1 MSEGEER
8 LLTWLEARQADYL
21 HDLADLVAIDSG
33 TRDRA
38 GVNRVVDWLAGR
50 MANLGAT
57 VERLPGHRHGD
68 RLIGRW
74 TGGAPGRVLLCGH
87 ADTVFPPGTAAARP
101 FGPDPR
107 DGNRLL
113 GPGVCDMKAG
123 LLAALYAM
131 AALRA
136 HEGET
141 WGQVAMAV
149 VGDEE
154 VGSTE
159 SEPWLRELAPTFDA
173 ALVLEPARANG
184 NLVTARKGGA
194 FWRVAVMGRAAHA
207 GVEPERGASAL
218 VQLAHHVLDME
229 ALKDAVPGA
238 TLVMGTARAGEAANM
253 VPPRARMTVDG
264 RAPSA
269 EAMAA
274 LVAAVE
280 AGLENPSRRVPGTT
294 TTVEGGPTR
303 PPMPRTAATARL
315 FELARESALRLGFDV
330 GEEATGGGSDGN
342 LLAAAGLP
350 VLDGLGPVGGAT
362 HSRHEYVL
370 ADSLAP
376 RTAMLASL
384 IARVG
389 AGGLAAE

>member
-1 MSEGEER
+1 
-8 LLTWLEARQADYL
+8 
-21 HDLADLVAIDSG
+21 
-33 TRDRA
+33 
-38 GVNRVVDWLAGR
+38 
-50 MANLGAT
+50 
-57 VERLPGHRHGD
+57 
-68 RLIGRW
+68 
-74 TGGAPGRVLLCGH
+74 
-87 ADTVFPPGTAAARP
+87 
-101 FGPDPR
+101 
-107 DGNRLL
+107 
-113 GPGVCDMKAG
+113 
-123 LLAALYAM
+123 
-131 AALRA
+131 
-136 HEGET
+136 
-141 WGQVAMAV
+141 
-149 VGDEE
+149 
-154 VGSTE
+154 
-159 SEPWLRELAPTFDA
+159 
-173 ALVLEPARANG
+173 
-184 NLVTARKGGA
+184 
-194 FWRVAVMGRAAHA
+194 
-207 GVEPERGASAL
+207 
-218 VQLAHHVLDME
+218 HVLDME

-303 PPMPRTAATARL
+303 PPMPRTVATARL

-362 HSRHEYVL
+362 HSRHEFVL